1 MASQVGAYLF
11 SDIETGGINLWFGER
26 EGNAAAKFSE
36 TEYVENMYREID
48 TNTMKSYYEI
58 DSKEFYEIGDKAKIC
73 GLELQIW
80 EVKASFER
88 GELNFK
94 YILKKMLPFQPYIRT
109 NL

>member
-1 MASQVGAYLF
+1 M
-11 SDIETGGINLWFGER
+11 
-26 EGNAAAKFSE
+26 
-36 TEYVENMYREID
+36 EYVENMYREID

-94 YILKKMLPFQPYIRT
+94 YILK
-109 NL
+109 